1 MISIVPGGGLAN
13 RMRAIDSAIALT
25 RNTVKIIWLKNKDL
39 NCDFYQLFKP
49 HHLFRVVDFNYSKF
63 YAYPN
68 YLFCRAKKLK
78 YLQEIVRKFLFNQ
91 VFTNPDIEEINS
103 KGGSGIKNLKSNKMF
118 IETCERF
125 DNTKKMHEIFIPTDA
140 IQSRV
145 DSIINNNHNF
155 IGIHIRRTD
164 NIYAIIESPLSL
176 YLEAIEKQL
185 ALDPNVKFFLA
196 TDDKDIKKEL
206 LEKYP
211 KHIFTNETPLSRNSA
226 EGIKGALVDFLCL
239 SNAKLIIGSSSSS
252 FSSEAAN
259 YGNID
264 LTILKK

>member
-140 IQSRV
+140 IQSRSIPS
-145 DSIINNNHNF
+145 SIIIIILLEF
-155 IGIHIRRTD
+155 IFAEPI
-164 NIYAIIESPLSL
+164 IYTLSL
-176 YLEAIEKQL
+176 KVHCL
-185 ALDPNVKFFLA
+185 
-196 TDDKDIKKEL
+196 
-206 LEKYP
+206 
-211 KHIFTNETPLSRNSA
+211 FTWKP
-226 EGIKGALVDFLCL
+226 
-239 SNAKLIIGSSSSS
+239 
-252 FSSEAAN
+252 
-259 YGNID
+259 
-264 LTILKK
+264 

>member
-1 MISIVPGGGLAN
+1 M
-13 RMRAIDSAIALT
+13 
-25 RNTVKIIWLKNKDL
+25 
-39 NCDFYQLFKP
+39 
-49 HHLFRVVDFNYSKF
+49 
-63 YAYPN
+63 
-68 YLFCRAKKLK
+68 
-78 YLQEIVRKFLFNQ
+78 
-91 VFTNPDIEEINS
+91 
-103 KGGSGIKNLKSNKMF
+103 
-118 IETCERF
+118 
-125 DNTKKMHEIFIPTDA
+125 
-140 IQSRV
+140 
-145 DSIINNNHNF
+145 
-155 IGIHIRRTD
+155 
-164 NIYAIIESPLSL
+164 
-176 YLEAIEKQL
+176 EAIEKQL